1 MPFPTRIQPHLTEN
15 VGLRNFSPTLE
26 ISEKNAICND
36 ELLLLFLVCFCVT
49 LFFIYCLFAF
59 SFNLVSFL

>member
-36 ELLLLFLVCFCVT
+36 ELFLLFLVCFCVT

>member
-49 LFFIYCLFAF
+49 LFFFIACL
-59 SFNLVSFL
+59 LFLLI

>member
-49 LFFIYCLFAF
+49 LFFIFFMFAF
-59 SFNLVSFL
+59 SFNLVSFS